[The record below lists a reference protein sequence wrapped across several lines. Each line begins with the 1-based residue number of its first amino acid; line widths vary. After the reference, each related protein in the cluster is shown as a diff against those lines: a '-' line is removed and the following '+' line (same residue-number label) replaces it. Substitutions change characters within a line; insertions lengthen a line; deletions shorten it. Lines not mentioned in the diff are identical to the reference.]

1 MPCADRTPYVF
12 TVTLI
17 SSYLSDRYKARATF
31 AIVNALVA
39 LAGFALYLGM
49 RIPNFFYSA
58 FDTKLI

>member
-1 MPCADRTPYVF
+1 MPFADRTPYVF

-49 RIPNFFYSA
+49 RIP
-58 FDTKLI
+58 